1 MTSHPYAAEVP
12 LARKLA
18 AAGLV
23 AYTLALVVVLLG
35 PHPDAGDT
43 AIRWTRDLMN
53 SVGAPDQLKDPLR
66 IEFLLNVAIFA
77 PWAALAAL
85 VWPRPT
91 WRDWTAYGFVATSFV
106 ETVQALVYPERTAA
120 FSDIAAN
127 TLGALLGSVAV
138 TLGRALVRALR
149 ADD

>member
-12 LARKLA
+12 LPRKLA
-18 AAGLV
+18 AAGLIT
-23 AYTLALVVVLLG
+23 YTFALVVVLLG

-43 AIRWTRDLMN
+43 AIRWTRELMDTV
-53 SVGAPDQLKDPLR
+53 SAPDELKDPLR
-66 IEFLLNVAIFA
+66 IEFLLNVASFA
-77 PWAALAAL
+77 PWAALAAIT
-85 VWPRPT
+85 WPQPT

-138 TLGRALVRALR
+138 TLARALVRARR
-149 ADD
+149 AGG

>member
-1 MTSHPYAAEVP
+1 VP
-12 LARKLA
+12 LRRKLA
-18 AAGLV
+18 VAGLV
-23 AYTLALVVVLLG
+23 AYTLAVVAVLLG

-43 AIRWTRDLMN
+43 AIRWTGELMT
-53 SVGAPDQLKDPLR
+53 SLGAPDELEDPLR

-138 TLGRALVRALR
+138 TLVRALAR
-149 ADD
+149 GRHAAG